1 MAKIRVGRGRLTPN
15 GFCRAVFYVEPRCVF
30 RRALEHVRD
39 HAKHAI
45 GCLRSK
51 VKFAR
56 KASKRF
62 SLTCGTLKRIRIF
75 RGYPKI
81 LRRCDCI
88 SERLTM
94 PVISST
100 FVAQF
105 KATSWKR
112 TLPRSTKNKEVT
124 LFQ

>member
-1 MAKIRVGRGRLTPN
+1 M
-15 GFCRAVFYVEPRCVF
+15 F

-39 HAKHAI
+39 HAKHAS

-75 RGYPKI
+75 ADVPKI
-81 LRRCDCI
+81 LRGYDCI
-88 SERLTM
+88 SECLTI

-100 FVAQF
+100 FVAQS

-112 TLPRSTKNKEVT
+112 TLPRSTKNKEVA
-124 LFQ
+124 LCQ